1 MTIPAEPPFLHDWDG
16 AYLAPF
22 MSNDAA
28 RAALIAANSDARP
41 TLLQRATICAP
52 LAMLTPEYA
61 SSTVSWCRFTGVS
74 DDSAITAA
82 LPSCAPEVRAR
93 VKTWLALLVAKAIA
107 APSKPSSSASSS
119 SASISSST
127 TETLTLTPTGTPWSS
142 AAVAAVMNAA
152 TSRGATTTT
161 HFPPVLAAPALVPRR
176 AVQRYMAA
184 DTSAMDVVLDAW
196 ALTARREGD
205 ADVRLP
211 HGLLPLLL
219 QRIENAQRAVF
230 SAHGAQHVLTNV
242 PVGRTAGGVGTVD
255 AVAVT
260 IDHGVHIFAL
270 RQGLTR
276 QRATAEVALDIFKL
290 QCLAHAAALRP
301 PYELAGLHVVYAD
314 AAVHVPARNGLAP
327 YTPMPNAA
335 LGVSTEELLQR
346 HAALAVVR
354 ACSDAN
360 FTVDYFIPTA
370 GAAMPHSCMVP
381 DAKHALQ
388 LLQTLVLRGPLLS
401 WGVRELF
408 LTLSDDAIVDDA
420 GGTAS
425 ASAPA
430 LSRIQDVEAA
440 LAGLLN
446 VHDPVPL
453 EDVHCHHDIELP
465 PALRTGRDVDVDVDA
480 DAEAAMALALAS
492 STSTLASLC
501 RLWKAALAV
510 YKYGFV
516 VIVVEGRPVSVELRV
531 VPPLALSAGAAA
543 FAKT

>member
-1 MTIPAEPPFLHDWDG
+1 MTIPAEPPFMHDWDG

-28 RAALIAANSDARP
+28 RAALGAADGLAAAAAAAATSAAAARP
-41 TLLQRATICAP
+41 TLLQRVTICAP
-52 LAMLTPEYA
+52 LATLMTEHAWSLP
-61 SSTVSWCRFTGVS
+61 STLSWCRFAGAS
-74 DDSAITAA
+74 DDGAITAT

-93 VKTWLALLVAKAIA
+93 VKAWLALLVAKAIA
-107 APSKPSSSASSS
+107 APSKPAASMSSL
-119 SASISSST
+119 T
-127 TETLTLTPTGTPWSS
+127 TETLTPTGTPWSS
-142 AAVAAVMNAA
+142 LAVAAAMNKAA
-152 TSRGATTTT
+152 TRGVTTTT

-176 AVQRYMAA
+176 AVQRYMSA

-230 SAHGAQHVLTNV
+230 TAHGVLHMMTNV
-242 PVGRTAGGVGTVD
+242 PVGRSAGGVGTVD
-255 AVAVT
+255 AVAIT
-260 IDHGVHIFAL
+260 ADHAVHLFAL
-270 RQGLTR
+270 RQGLSR
-276 QRATAEVALDIFKL
+276 QRATADVALDLVKL
-290 QCLAHAAALRP
+290 QCLAHAAAMRA

-314 AAVHVPARNGLAP
+314 AAVHVPAPGCAP

-335 LGVSTEELLQR
+335 LCVSTEELLQQ

-354 ACSDAN
+354 ACGDDAS
-360 FTVDYFIPTA
+360 FQVDYYIP
-370 GAAMPHSCMVP
+370 AAATPQSCIVP

-388 LLQTLVLRGPLLS
+388 LLQTLVSRGPLLS
-401 WGVRELF
+401 WGVRALV
-408 LTLSDDAIVDDA
+408 TSGVD
-420 GGTAS
+420 AS

-430 LSRIQDVEAA
+430 LSRIQDVETA

-446 VHDPVPL
+446 AHDPVPL
-453 EDVHCHHDIELP
+453 EDVHCHHDIVLP
-465 PALRTGRDVDVDVDA
+465 RALRADVALDA
-480 DAEAAMALALAS
+480 DADVESESAS
-492 STSTLASLC
+492 SSLLR
-501 RLWKAALAV
+501 RLWQAALAV

-531 VPPLALSAGAAA
+531 VPPLALSAAAA